1 MFREEAVEHK
11 RNGWKGR
18 AILLEGVPTWL
29 VCVLISLLVAVF
41 LAFIFLGNYTRR
53 INVTGEVTT
62 LPRPARIYSPTQ
74 GVITQIFKQEGDEVR
89 INDPIMRIDT
99 NTSINKGTVSSFQR
113 AEIESQITTLE
124 QIITKIRLAQQNTY
138 KSLETQKNNYL
149 SAYNE
154 STQILETARQ
164 GLKKM
169 SGSYSSYS
177 SYLARGLINKDQ
189 MNNMTYL
196 YYQQQNSLLSLETQ
210 NQQNKLRVSSID
222 NEEIIQNSQYENRIY
237 EIEMQKIAL
246 NKELIDI
253 DAKSSLLIT
262 ARSNGVIDQLN
273 FSSGQMVNSNDE
285 LVDIVQKAPQGYY
298 LTLWVPNES
307 IPYVKLNDSVNI
319 RYDAFPYQK
328 FGQFRGRIV
337 AISKTPSS
345 LSEMAR
351 YRSAPSNNASNKS
364 FYRVMVKPQ
373 LNEIAFKHKKLK
385 IGNGMKADVTLFLE
399 ERKIYQWILSPYYD
413 MKSSVQGVASE

>member
-1 MFREEAVEHK
+1 MITA
-11 RNGWKGR
+11 
-18 AILLEGVPTWL
+18 
-29 VCVLISLLVAVF
+29 F
-41 LAFIFLGNYTRR
+41 LTFIFLGKYTRR

-74 GVITQIFKQEGDEVR
+74 GVITQIFKKEGDEVR

-99 NTSINKGTVSSFQR
+99 NTSINKGTVSGFQR

-124 QIITKIRLAQQNTY
+124 EIISKVRLAQKNTY
-138 KSLETQKNNYL
+138 NSLEKQKDNYV

-154 STQILETARQ
+154 STQILDAAKQ

-169 SGSYSSYS
+169 GGSYSSYS

-189 MNNMTYL
+189 MNNITYL

-246 NKELIDI
+246 NKELINL

-262 ARSNGVIDQLN
+262 ARSHGIIDQLN
-273 FSSGQMVNSNDE
+273 FSNGQMVNINDE

-328 FGQFRGRIV
+328 FGQFRGRVV

-351 YRSAPSNNASNKS
+351 YQSAPSNNSSNKS
-364 FYRVMVKPQ
+364 YYRVMVKPQ
-373 LNEIAFKHKKLK
+373 LNEISFKRTKLK
-385 IGNGMKADVTLFLE
+385 IDNGMKAEVTLFLE
-399 ERKIYQWILSPYYD
+399 ERKVYQWILSPYYD
-413 MKSSVQGVASE
+413 MKSSIQGVASE